1 MKVCKKV
8 SLDCNNNTHT
18 QVRGQHKK
26 SKKAIAK
33 SQPVRGTDITAAT
46 YDNNHST
53 TSVSVSEMSQLQ
65 KTTEQLSTIIQNQQA
80 TICNLSN
87 KLKFVLPSL
96 DTDDKLGIVDDR
108 TGAAAN
114 DRQFRQPVLKFG
126 RIPPDLRSGT
136 SSLRSGTQCK
146 RSAAY
151 NERSGS
157 FQTCHHTVS
166 VEHVML
172 CQYWRR

>member
-33 SQPVRGTDITAAT
+33 SQPVQGTDITAAT
-46 YDNNHST
+46 YDNNHSK

-87 KLKFVLPSL
+87 KLKFVLPY
-96 DTDDKLGIVDDR
+96 DDKLGIVDDR

-136 SSLRSGTQCK
+136 SSLRSGTSF
-146 RSAAY
+146 R
-151 NERSGS
+151 RSG
-157 FQTCHHTVS
+157 T
-166 VEHVML
+166 
-172 CQYWRR
+172 

>member
-126 RIPPDLRSGT
+126 RIPSDLRSGT
-136 SSLRSGTQCK
+136 SSLRSGT
-146 RSAAY
+146 SFS
-151 NERSGS
+151 RSG
-157 FQTCHHTVS
+157 T
-166 VEHVML
+166 
-172 CQYWRR
+172 